1 MSYMSHSVFGGKEG
15 TRDIYGLSGGG
26 VNLKMCLCMYSAE
39 FL

>member
-15 TRDIYGLSGGG
+15 TRDIHGLSGGG